1 MQIKGVLSFQF
12 LSTLSACEIL
22 LSCVPQH
29 VLLHIVL
36 VELEVALFTL
46 LLDVPAPVALTLDPM
61 SNQLV
66 LCQQIFISKRD
77 LTAARSAG
85 PDFLN
90 SVNSQV
96 EFKIGR

>member
-1 MQIKGVLSFQF
+1 MF
-12 LSTLSACEIL
+12 
-22 LSCVPQH
+22 
-29 VLLHIVL
+29 LHIVL

-66 LCQQIFISKRD
+66 LCQQIFVSKRG

-96 EFKIGR
+96 ELKIGR